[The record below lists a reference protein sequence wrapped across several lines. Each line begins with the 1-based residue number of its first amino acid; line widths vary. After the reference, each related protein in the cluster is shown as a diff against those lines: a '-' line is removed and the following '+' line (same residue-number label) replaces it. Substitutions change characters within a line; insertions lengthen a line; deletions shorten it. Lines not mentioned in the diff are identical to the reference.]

1 MKVFHYTIIS
11 ILIFFLGCAGIWQ
24 LCYRESGIVQELRA
38 EASNYL
44 RALDDCDYAANIENN
59 EASERLWSLR
69 AEAVREILSPEFI
82 SAVQFIHDTPAMLAQ
97 TDSGMK
103 KSPLQVVEDHPL
115 LAPLLPQDGA
125 TTPRIYAAMPK
136 DWQDAL
142 DLDGHPVRWR
152 LPDHLLA
159 GYSIF
164 RPIKPTVEASA
175 KSEIAQAPR
184 LPRLSPSARAAHYRE
199 LVNNFARHYNLSS
212 DLVMAIIHSESDFTP
227 TLVSSKSAMGLMQL
241 LPSTASDEVHRFLY
255 GRRGQVS
262 FEQLRVPEINIRYG
276 TAYLHILLNRYFPN
290 VKNRS
295 VQEACAIAAYNM
307 GPNRFLRLYGK
318 NDESAVAKINS
329 MGEEEFFADLLRRLP
344 VRETR
349 YYVEK
354 VRRMK
359 QHYSSLP

>member
-1 MKVFHYTIIS
+1 MKVFFTITF
-11 ILIFFLGCAGIWQ
+11 LIIALVCCGIWQ
-24 LCYRESGIVQELRA
+24 FHYRASGVLPEIRA
-38 EASNYL
+38 QASPHLKVLNL
-44 RALDDCDYAANIENN
+44 EDYAADLETL
-59 EASERLWSLR
+59 EADQRMLSLR
-69 AEAVREILSPEFI
+69 AEADSNVLSPEFI
-82 SAVQFIHDTPAMLAQ
+82 SAVQFIRDTPALLAKASVEGGEEEAE
-97 TDSGMK
+97 SGRVD
-103 KSPLQVVEDHPL
+103 QAL
-115 LAPLLPQDGA
+115 LAPLLAQDGA
-125 TTPRIYAAMPK
+125 SPPRLFAALPK

-152 LPDHLLA
+152 LPDNLLA
-159 GYSIF
+159 GYSIL
-164 RPIKPTVEASA
+164 RPQRQPVELSA
-175 KSEIAQAPR
+175 KAEIANAPR
-184 LPRLSPSARAAHYRE
+184 LPRLSPSERAAHYRE
-199 LVNNFARHYNLSS
+199 LVKNFARRYNLSS
-212 DLVMAIIHSESDFTP
+212 DLVMAIIHSESDFKP
-227 TLVSSKSAMGLMQL
+227 TLVSNKSAMGLMQL

-255 GRRGQVS
+255 GRRGQIS

>member
-1 MKVFHYTIIS
+1 MKVFHYIIVS
-11 ILIFFLGCAGIWQ
+11 ILLFLLACGGVWQ
-24 LCYRESGIVQELRA
+24 LCFRNSGSAQELRA

-44 RALDDCDYAANIENN
+44 RALDDRDYAADIENS
-59 EASERLWSLR
+59 ESGERLRSLR
-69 AEAVREILSPEFI
+69 AEAGQEILSSEFI
-82 SAVQFIHDTPAMLAQ
+82 SAVQFIHDTPTLLAQ
-97 TDSGMK
+97 AVMEQRKPASQAG
-103 KSPLQVVEDHPL
+103 EDQPL
-115 LAPLLPQDGA
+115 LAPLLAQDGA

-152 LPDHLLA
+152 LPDNLLA
-159 GYSIF
+159 GYSVF
-164 RPIKPTVEASA
+164 RPSKAPVVESA
-175 KSEIAQAPR
+175 KAEIVHAPR
-184 LPRLSPSARAAHYRE
+184 LPRMSPSERAAHYRE

-212 DLVMAIIHSESDFTP
+212 DLVMAIIHSESDFKP
-227 TLVSSKSAMGLMQL
+227 TLVSNKSAMGLMQL

-307 GPNRFLRLYGK
+307 GPNRFLRLYGR
-318 NDESAVAKINS
+318 NDESSVAKINS
-329 MGEEEFFADLLRRLP
+329 MTEEEFFADLLRRLP